1 MQSNPSNFKLV
12 VLLLIHCTLLLQHGQ
27 HGFNYCSCSTLAFS
41 PLQLPL
47 PQQTISFR
55 KNNRS
60 LINNTNLNAIH
71 PKRYSHYSN
80 NNPKS
85 TTGTNQMNKN
95 NNHNHNH
102 LHLHHNRNIIPSEL
116 SVLPNDN
123 QFYDGYE
130 EFIRNLQQDLE
141 NDSFDIYY
149 DSNNNN
155 NNSDDNNLRKGN
167 DDEIN
172 PNKNG
177 KKSTSSTSTT
187 PLSTTT
193 SQRKRN
199 PSSSS
204 SSRRPIK
211 TSSTSS
217 SIPPLPKYKRD
228 KNDDKKVLQPNEYKH
243 ITSLIKERSIAQRE
257 RNYTKADD
265 ILYELNNVHG
275 IYVWDKDRLWSVSA
289 IAPSRRYKN
298 NSGTTCNSSSSTS
311 NNNVLDINN
320 RFGKNG
326 HDYIQIGNGID
337 KNICQLELHEIH
349 QLLSKRLEYKLLKQY
364 NKADEIQSQLYNN
377 GVRVHDK
384 LKQWRGDGGIF
395 ADVEGLLSDSEYTMN
410 EFSDRIEDELLVKDI
425 EDIVREWGMMKKKC
439 NYYEADRIRQVLWD
453 EYRIAVDDK
462 SRTWS
467 YG

>member
-1 MQSNPSNFKLV
+1 MQSNSSNFKLV
-12 VLLLIHCTLLLQHGQ
+12 VLLLLHYTLLLKHGC
-27 HGFNYCSCSTLAFS
+27 NYCSTLAFFLL
-41 PLQLPL
+41 PQLP
-47 PQQTISFR
+47 QHTVRFR

-60 LINNTNLNAIH
+60 TIISTSTFKTSTNLNAIH
-71 PKRYSHYSN
+71 PKRYSHYYN
-80 NNPKS
+80 NNHKS
-85 TTGTNQMNKN
+85 TNQINKN
-95 NNHNHNH
+95 NNHNHNP
-102 LHLHHNRNIIPSEL
+102 LHHNRNIIPSEL

-149 DSNNNN
+149 DSTNSN
-155 NNSDDNNLRKGN
+155 NNSDDNDLLRG
-167 DDEIN
+167 DDDRKSKSSMTS
-172 PNKNG
+172 PNK
-177 KKSTSSTSTT
+177 
-187 PLSTTT
+187 

-199 PSSSS
+199 SSSS
-204 SSRRPIK
+204 PPTITTSL
-211 TSSTSS
+211 TSSF
-217 SIPPLPKYKRD
+217 IPPLPKYKRD
-228 KNDDKKVLQPNEYKH
+228 KNDDKKVLEPDEYKR

-265 ILYELNNVHG
+265 ILYQLNNVHG

-298 NSGTTCNSSSSTS
+298 NNYISCTISN
-311 NNNVLDINN
+311 NNNVLDTN

-337 KNICQLELHEIH
+337 KNTCQLELHEIH
-349 QLLSKRLEYKLLKQY
+349 KLLSKRLEYKLLKQY
-364 NKADEIQSQLYNN
+364 NKADEIQSELYNN

-395 ADVEGLLSDSEYTMN
+395 ADVEGLLSDSEYKMN

-425 EDIVREWGMMKKKC
+425 EDIVREWGKMKKKC

-453 EYRIAVDDK
+453 EYRVAVDDK